1 MFSSPGRLQTE
12 KEEELSG
19 GGEGTDVQGN
29 KFRLQ
34 QTSAW
39 GSIAGW
45 IYPIQDHRLN
55 GLEDPDL
62 DWSKHIQRNPTRA
75 ANTIGPGERR
85 GRLLY

>member
-19 GGEGTDVQGN
+19 GGEGTDVQGK

-39 GSIAGW
+39 GSIAG
-45 IYPIQDHRLN
+45 
-55 GLEDPDL
+55 
-62 DWSKHIQRNPTRA
+62 
-75 ANTIGPGERR
+75 
-85 GRLLY
+85 

>member
-1 MFSSPGRLQTE
+1 VEASTQKYHIFAGKPSRMFYSPGWLQTE

-39 GSIAGW
+39 GSIAG
-45 IYPIQDHRLN
+45 
-55 GLEDPDL
+55 
-62 DWSKHIQRNPTRA
+62 
-75 ANTIGPGERR
+75 
-85 GRLLY
+85 